1 MAAMTSLEGGRGGG
15 LLPYIDYT
23 GMCHCIVYR
32 AGYGSQTFLSRTGH
46 RKHNLLDQEQCVKF
60 KQV

>member
-1 MAAMTSLEGGRGGG
+1 MAAMLVYTTKECNYNSIVIVHRHGGYDVPGRGEGGGGG

-32 AGYGSQTFLSRTGH
+32 AG
-46 RKHNLLDQEQCVKF
+46 
-60 KQV
+60 